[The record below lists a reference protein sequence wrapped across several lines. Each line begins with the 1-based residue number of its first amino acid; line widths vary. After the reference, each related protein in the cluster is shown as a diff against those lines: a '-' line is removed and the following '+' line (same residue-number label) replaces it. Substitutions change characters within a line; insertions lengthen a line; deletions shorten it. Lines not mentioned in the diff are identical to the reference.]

1 VAERDVMGPGEFGHA
16 LHRFLNVSLE
26 LAPHEEPEV
35 ARRLREHLGV
45 DALDDLPILRRE
57 LDRSDHPNLQ
67 LALDKLTDWSV
78 EMVGL
83 RSERM
88 IYGHDSVGSLAQLA
102 ASARPEHAHGPAM
115 AALEHVTV
123 PIGGGRSISCVVNA
137 LLLLRSGERVL
148 AALIGTGESRMGAP
162 RLRLEVIGRER
173 AEAEALLAEIDALML
188 EHDVYR
194 GRVVAFGGE
203 RHMGFS
209 IEVRTLPAVERE
221 AIVLPQGALERIER
235 HALGPARHRERLL
248 AAGRHLKRGL
258 LLHGPPGT
266 GKTLTAMYLIGRMP
280 GRTTVLLTGGSL
292 GLIGPACALARRLQ
306 PATVVLEDVDLVAH
320 QRDYDMGGEP
330 LLFQLLNE
338 MDGLAEDADVLFLLT
353 TNRPD
358 VLEPALAARPG
369 RIDQTVELPLPSPED
384 RRRLI
389 ELYARGLTLRV
400 EDLDAVVERLEGAS
414 AAHVKELL
422 RKAALQAAE
431 EGEGAGALVVEDR
444 HLAAALEELVISSA
458 EVRDSLF
465 GPPPGPAAFPFPVG
479 RGEGH
484 AEVYMEVDEDY

>member
-1 VAERDVMGPGEFGHA
+1 MVEKEVLGPGEFGRA
-16 LHRFLNVSLE
+16 LHRFLQVSLE
-26 LAPHEEPEV
+26 QAPHEEPEV

-45 DALDDLPILRRE
+45 DALDELPILRRE

-67 LALDKLTDWSV
+67 LALDKLADWSV

-83 RSERM
+83 RSEM
-88 IYGHDSVGSLAQLA
+88 VIYGHESVGSLAQLA
-102 ASARPEHAHGPAM
+102 AAARPERGGGPAM

-123 PIGGGRSISCVVNA
+123 SLAGGESISCVVNA
-137 LLLLRSGERVL
+137 LLLLRSGDRAL
-148 AALIGTGESRMGAP
+148 AALIGMTEGRMGDPA
-162 RLRLEVIGRER
+162 LQLEVMGRER
-173 AEAEALLAEIDALML
+173 ADAEALLAEIDALML
-188 EHDVYR
+188 EHNVYR
-194 GRVVAFGGE
+194 GRVVAFGGGE
-203 RHMGFS
+203 DHMGGYS
-209 IEVRTLPAVERE
+209 IQVRTLPAVERD

-258 LLHGPPGT
+258 LLHGSPGT

-320 QRDYDMGGEP
+320 RRDYDMGGEP

-369 RIDQTVELPLPSPED
+369 RIDQTVELPLPGPED
-384 RRRLI
+384 RQRLI
-389 ELYARGLTLRV
+389 DLYARGLTLRV
-400 EDLDAVVERLEGAS
+400 ADLDAVVERLDGAS
-414 AAHVKELL
+414 PAHVKELL

-431 EGEGAGALVVEDR
+431 DGDGALVVEDR
-444 HLAAALEELVISSA
+444 HLAAALDELVISSA
-458 EVRDSLF
+458 EIRESLF
-465 GPPPGPAAFPFPVG
+465 DSAGGPAAFPFP
-479 RGEGH
+479 EY
-484 AEVYMEVDEDY
+484 EED